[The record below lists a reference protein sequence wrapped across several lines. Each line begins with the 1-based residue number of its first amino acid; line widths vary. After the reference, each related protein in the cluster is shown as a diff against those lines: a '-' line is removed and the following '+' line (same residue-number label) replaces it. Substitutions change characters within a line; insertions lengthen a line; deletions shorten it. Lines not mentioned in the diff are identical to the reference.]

1 MTEDGGEVEVVVVY
15 EYAAQLPD
23 ELSLRVGDV
32 IQRVEWLEGGW
43 WRGQLAGRHGMF
55 PDNFVKVR
63 QKNCFKWISKPESK
77 TSHKS

>member
-32 IQRVEWLEGGW
+32 IQRVERLEGGW
-43 WRGQLAGRHGMF
+43 WRGQLSGRHGMF
-55 PDNFVKVR
+55 PDNFVKVGNFNFIFR
-63 QKNCFKWISKPESK
+63 I
-77 TSHKS
+77 